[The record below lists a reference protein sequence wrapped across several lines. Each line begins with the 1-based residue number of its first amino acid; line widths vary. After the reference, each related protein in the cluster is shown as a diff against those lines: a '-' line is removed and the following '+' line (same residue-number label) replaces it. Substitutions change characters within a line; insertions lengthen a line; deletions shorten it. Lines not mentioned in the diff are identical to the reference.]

1 MGIKVQKASF
11 AYNRQ
16 SNLVL
21 DEINLKILDDR
32 ITGIIGN
39 NLSSL
44 FAVPAYYQ
52 SGQGYMAQHSQ
63 NVLQSFWGLHRCVS
77 STFTSFSLK
86 YLPLPLTHMSAC
98 PQLGVEPQ
106 LGCLCPSCSSLGCI
120 SAPTNCK
127 VIEVSQ
133 HCKNSLIIHIRKS
146 VRAAKPS
153 RIQVHYTLS

>member
-1 MGIKVQKASF
+1 M
-11 AYNRQ
+11 
-16 SNLVL
+16 
-21 DEINLKILDDR
+21 
-32 ITGIIGN
+32 
-39 NLSSL
+39 
-44 FAVPAYYQ
+44 PAYYQ

-127 VIEVSQ
+127 VTEVSQ

-153 RIQVHYTLS
+153 RIQVHYTLSWTLLGLMKPSWKQFFYPLFTVHYRWPVLYIRVVIE